1 MSQQIAMCFTY
12 VELQLDQDDQAV
24 HDRGTPIWHDARTV
38 LFVPAHEPHVPAHWR
53 VLTDQPGPHVTLQ
66 AEKSD
71 QDDHVRGSRTE
82 MR

>member
-24 HDRGTPIWHDARTV
+24 HDRGTPIWHDTMTV
-38 LFVPAHEPHVPAHWR
+38 LFVPEQFPHAPAHCR
-53 VLTDQPGPHVTLQ
+53 ELTDQPGPHVTLQ
-66 AEKSD
+66 AERSD
-71 QDDHVRGSRTE
+71 QDDHMRGARAE